1 MEVKLVS
8 ECFRRSRMFI
18 ESQSIACKMNL
29 KVGNSHFTGE
39 KSGGHYPTQVVEVAI
54 TNNLTSLLRRDD

>member
-1 MEVKLVS
+1 
-8 ECFRRSRMFI
+8 MFI